1 MYFLVSFCNILI
13 LLIHDSSSD
22 SWAQGYRMLGAYV
35 DCDARK
41 EEGHSHDNNNNN
53 NGAGEINCSRWMMW
67 AAVSYF

>member
-1 MYFLVSFCNILI
+1 MLI
-13 LLIHDSSSD
+13 LFIHNSSSD

-41 EEGHSHDNNNNN
+41 GGHSHDNNN

-67 AAVSYF
+67 AAVSYFWN